1 MISYLI
7 SDAKFWT
14 AVAFV
19 IFILITFKPI
29 KSILIKNL
37 DEKINRIKND
47 IDEAEKIEEDA
58 KKLLVKIK
66 VKEKNLENEI
76 NEINKVAKTKIEYM
90 KKEMSEKLEM
100 QITRRKNLSEIK
112 IRHIEQELINQIKE
126 KTSYFTIK
134 TVKKVIE
141 NKIDNKI
148 KDDLL
153 LSSLKDLNNYSKN

>member
-37 DEKINRIKND
+37 DDKINRIKND